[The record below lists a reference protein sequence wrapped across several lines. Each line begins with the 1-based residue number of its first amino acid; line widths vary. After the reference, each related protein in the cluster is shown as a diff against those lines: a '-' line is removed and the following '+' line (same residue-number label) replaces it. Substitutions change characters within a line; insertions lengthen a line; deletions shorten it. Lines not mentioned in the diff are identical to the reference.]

1 MHSIK
6 YVIKFYLILL
16 FCLMNMALSSQNKS
30 YYTHKNFG
38 TYYEE
43 FANQQD
49 LIDFLEIKNKDV
61 VADIGTDN
69 GFIMTALSLLYDS
82 VTFYAEDTDPKR
94 LNQKHF
100 DKSVNYFT
108 KLRSKP
114 QTNQFRFSI
123 GTYTSTNLPNNT
135 FDKILMAASFHEFT
149 FMDSMLID
157 FKRKLKPTGKI
168 YILEAFSL
176 IDKTIYCDD
185 HHKGYRID
193 EVITILQK
201 HGFYLTKMRSPESN
215 IISYANCLVF
225 ERNPS
230 KSVTFNTTQKKIKP
244 LIDKTILFN
253 NQIVAA
259 DSVSMMLKTDSIK
272 MDIQNI
278 STVYSAYECW
288 IRDIGIKWM
297 AQKNYLPAI
306 NVFKSLCDLYPH
318 SFQNQ
323 FNLAKAYEANKQT
336 NFALISYKKALQLN
350 PSDKKLAKKIKKIQ
364 KD

>member
-1 MHSIK
+1 
-6 YVIKFYLILL
+6 
-16 FCLMNMALSSQNKS
+16 MAISSQNKS

-49 LIDFLEIKNKDV
+49 LIDFLEIKSKDAI
-61 VADIGTDN
+61 ADIGTDN

-108 KLRSKP
+108 KLRDKP
-114 QTNQFRFSI
+114 QTNQFHFSI

-149 FMDSMLID
+149 FMDSMLND
-157 FKRKLKPTGKI
+157 FIQKLKPTGKI

-193 EVITILQK
+193 EVIDIMQK

-225 ERNPS
+225 ERNLS
-230 KSVTFNTTQKKIKP
+230 KSVTFNTTQKTIKP

-253 NQIVAA
+253 NQLVAA
-259 DSVSMMLKTDSIK
+259 DSVSMILKTDSIK
-272 MDIQNI
+272 MGIQNI
-278 STVYSAYECW
+278 SMVYSAYECW
-288 IRDIGIKWM
+288 VRDIGMKWM
-297 AQKNYLPAI
+297 TKQNYLPAI
-306 NVFKSLCDLYPH
+306 NVFKSLCKLYPD

-323 FNLAKAYEANKQT
+323 LYLAKAYEANKQT
-336 NFALISYKKALQLN
+336 TFALIAYQKALQLDPGN
-350 PSDKKLAKKIKKIQ
+350 KKVENKIKKLQ
-364 KD
+364 EN

>member
-6 YVIKFYLILL
+6 YTIKFHLVLL
-16 FCLMNMALSSQNKS
+16 FCLMNMAISAQNKD

-49 LIDFLEIKNKDV
+49 LINFLEIKNKDV
-61 VADIGTDN
+61 VADIGTDD
-69 GFIMTALSLLYDS
+69 GSIMAALSLLYDS

-100 DKSVNYFT
+100 DKSVKYFT
-108 KLRSKP
+108 KLRGKP
-114 QTNQFRFSI
+114 QTNQFHFSI

-149 FMDSMLID
+149 YMDSMIND
-157 FKRKLKPTGKI
+157 FIMKLKPTGKI

-193 EVITILQK
+193 EVTAIMRK

-225 ERNPS
+225 ERNSS
-230 KSVTFNTTQKKIKP
+230 KSDVFYSTQKTIKP
-244 LIDKTILFN
+244 LIDKTISFDNLL
-253 NQIVAA
+253 VAV
-259 DSVSMMLKTDSIK
+259 DSVRMMNKTDSIK
-272 MDIQNI
+272 IDIQNI
-278 STVYSAYECW
+278 SIVYSAYECW
-288 IRDIGIKWM
+288 VRDIGMKWM
-297 AQKNYLPAI
+297 NKQNYISAI
-306 NVFKSLCDLYPH
+306 NVFKSLCTLYPH
-318 SFQNQ
+318 SFQNLLC
-323 FNLAKAYEANKQT
+323 LAKAYEANKQV
-336 NFALISYKKALQLN
+336 NLALISYQKAYQLN
-350 PSDKKLAKKIKKIQ
+350 LGNKQVEKKIKMLQ
-364 KD
+364 K